1 MIKFANIFNDSNQVK
16 EDKFADSSLLE
27 EMIILISDFNN
38 ALKPENPNSD
48 SGNVNNNPSQDGGE
62 EKTIEQEKNEA
73 KAFVS
78 SLEKLSD
85 GLKIKYSEKIN
96 DLTISDQSKKLKIEQ
111 VHITK

>member
-1 MIKFANIFNDSNQVK
+1 M
-16 EDKFADSSLLE
+16 L
-27 EMIILISDFNN
+27 IIIRHKMAWRKNN
-38 ALKPENPNSD
+38 R
-48 SGNVNNNPSQDGGE
+48 
-62 EKTIEQEKNEA
+62 TRKNEA